1 MGTWGCKTFEND
13 GAADWLYD
21 LEEAEQHEFLLN
33 PIRDA
38 LKAKGKIDID
48 DCLES
53 LASAEVMAGSRYE
66 PPKDVPRIARSWI
79 KRTAFV
85 AKDADLKLAI
95 RAVEKICKNS
105 ELKDTWESE
114 GKLAPWV
121 KEVKQLSK
129 RLANALRATAPQ
141 RKAKVKKQ
149 TLAELIIA
157 VGSGAESSR
166 RGELQQKLSRLSNP
180 DRPVGGKGLN
190 SLTPLHWVASQ
201 GMIPEAKLLLE
212 RGATVNIKVSI
223 MSPPI
228 VFAMDNNHLEMV
240 ALLLKAGAD
249 RQRALF
255 NAISENNLEMLKL
268 VIAAGADLEAKADG
282 GWNAILWAAY
292 HGAVKALELLLEL
305 GARLD
310 SVTELGKT
318 PLHKAAEG
326 SHFDVVKLLVA
337 RGAKLDAV
345 NAEGKTALDLAYE
358 AKATEIVE
366 FLRQAGASERK
377 KA

>member
-1 MGTWGCKTFEND
+1 MGTWGFKTFEND

-21 LEEAEQHEFLLN
+21 LEEAEQHEFLFK

-53 LASAEVMAGSRYE
+53 LAAAEVMAGSRYE
-66 PPKDVPRIARSWI
+66 PPKDLPRIARSWI

-95 RAVEKICKNS
+95 RAVEKICKKS

-114 GKLAPWV
+114 GKLTPWL
-121 KEVKQLSK
+121 KEVKELSK
-129 RLANALRATAPQ
+129 RLANALRSTAPQ
-141 RKAKVKKQ
+141 RKAKVRRQ

-166 RGELQQKLSRLSNP
+166 RGELQQKLAKLPNP

-201 GMIPEAKLLLE
+201 GMFPEAKLLLE
-212 RGATVNIKVSI
+212 RGASVNIKISC

-228 VFAMDNNHLEMV
+228 VFAMDNNHKEMV
-240 ALLLKAGAD
+240 ALLLQAGAD
-249 RQRALF
+249 RQKALF
-255 NAISENNLEMLKL
+255 NAISGNQLEMMKL
-268 VIAAGADLEAKADG
+268 ILAAGADLEAKTDG

-292 HGAVKALELLLEL
+292 QGSAKALKWLLEK

-310 SVTELGKT
+310 SVTELGNT
-318 PLHKAAEG
+318 PLHEAAEG
-326 SHFDVVKLLVA
+326 SHLDAVKLLVA
-337 RGAKLDAV
+337 RGAELNAV
-345 NAEGKTALDLAYE
+345 NLAGKTALNLADDAE
-358 AKATEIVE
+358 ATKVAK
-366 FLRQAGASERK
+366 FLRQSGATERK
-377 KA
+377 